1 MTIMKKIVSLLML
14 TFSVFFLVACANR
27 STKEAMNE
35 ELKKPEVVAVLE
47 ESLKN
52 LDSDA
57 FTEKGKIKSYELNYD
72 KPEHNSRRGIEIEIY
87 INGDSNLKI
96 NSLITKDNGKYDVAV
111 SVESKELDDFLE
123 GRK

>member
-1 MTIMKKIVSLLML
+1 MKKLIHVLML
-14 TFSVFFLVACANR
+14 TFSILVLVACSNKP
-27 STKEAMNE
+27 SKEAMNE
-35 ELKKPEVVAVLE
+35 ELKKPEVIAVIE

-52 LDSDA
+52 LDKDA
-57 FTEKGKIKSYELNYD
+57 FTEKGKIKSYEINYD
-72 KPEHNSRRGIEIEIY
+72 KTEHNSRRGIEIEIY

-96 NSLITKDNGKYDVAV
+96 NSLITKDKGKYDVAV

>member
-1 MTIMKKIVSLLML
+1 MKKIMGLLML
-14 TFSVFFLVACANR
+14 TFSILVLVACSNKP
-27 STKEAMNE
+27 SKEAMNE
-35 ELKKPEVVAVLE
+35 ELKKPEVVAVIE

-52 LDSDA
+52 LDKDA
-57 FTEKGKIKSYELNYD
+57 FTEKGKIKSYEINYD
-72 KPEHNSRRGIEIEIY
+72 KTEHNSRRGIEIEIY